1 VTPGAR
7 GKDCMSGALLAPRE
21 DRAAVAEEFLIEA
34 LNARGE
40 GISDERSRIAIP
52 RALPGERVIAKV
64 EGQRGALVAIRQP
77 SAERVAPICGHFGVC
92 GGCAAQHMGAGLY
105 ARWKRQNLVEA
116 LAQAHINAEVGA
128 LIDAHGE
135 GRRRAT
141 FHARCE
147 VSGAAVAVGF
157 MKARTHEIVAI
168 EACPVL
174 APSMAGALGAA
185 RRIAH
190 DLRGLARPLDIQA
203 TATLTGLDIDIRG
216 AGRLEAPFVKKLV
229 ETAARADLARLSN
242 HGAILIERRA
252 PQVTMGAARVCPP
265 PGGFLQ
271 ATIAGERALAA
282 LALAGAQGAKRVAD
296 LFAGSGAVSLRLAA
310 AHNVSAFDIEG
321 PALNALA
328 RAAAQTPS
336 LRPVA
341 VEARDLFNRP
351 LTAAE
356 LDLFD
361 AVCFDP
367 PRAGAQ
373 AQARELAASRVP
385 TVIAIS
391 CDAASFA
398 RDARILIDGGY
409 VIETVTPIDQFRYSP
424 HLETVTVFRRPRAAR
439 RVRRM
444 LG

>member
-1 VTPGAR
+1 MRNGTP
-7 GKDCMSGALLAPRE
+7 LAPH
-21 DRAAVAEEFLIEA
+21 DGGVAEAQELSIEG

-40 GISDERSRIAIP
+40 GLSDERGCVAIP
-52 RALPGERVIAKV
+52 GALPGERVLATLS
-64 EGQRGALVAIRQP
+64 GGRGVLISIRQSSP
-77 SAERVAPICGHFGVC
+77 ERAAPICGYFGVC
-92 GGCAAQHMGAGLY
+92 GGCAAQHMGADLY
-105 ARWKRQNLVEA
+105 ARWKRQNLVDA
-116 LAQAHINAEVGA
+116 LAQTNIKAEVGA

-141 FHARCE
+141 FHARCDE
-147 VSGAAVAVGF
+147 PGGAGAVGF

-168 EACPVL
+168 DACPVL
-174 APSMAGALGAA
+174 APAMAGALGAA

-190 DLRGLARPLDIQA
+190 DLRGLAKPLDIQA
-203 TATLTGLDIDIRG
+203 TATLSGLDIDIRG
-216 AGRLEAPFVKKLV
+216 AGALEAPFVRKLV

-252 PQVTMGAARVCPP
+252 PVVAMRAARVHLP

-271 ATIAGERALAA
+271 ATLAGESALAEF
-282 LALAGAQGAKRVAD
+282 ALAGAAGAKRVAD
-296 LFAGSGAVSLRLAA
+296 LFAGSGAVALRLAG
-310 AHNVSAFDIEG
+310 AHTVSAYDIEG
-321 PALNALA
+321 LALKALA
-328 RAAAQTPS
+328 RAAAQTS
-336 LRPVA
+336 ALRPVS

-351 LTAAE
+351 LAIAE
-356 LDLFD
+356 LNLFD
-361 AVCFDP
+361 TVCFDP

-391 CDAASFA
+391 CDAVSFA

-409 VIETVTPIDQFRYSP
+409 LIETVTPIDQFRYSP
-424 HLETVTVFRRPRAAR
+424 HLETVTLFRRPRAAK

-444 LG
+444 LS